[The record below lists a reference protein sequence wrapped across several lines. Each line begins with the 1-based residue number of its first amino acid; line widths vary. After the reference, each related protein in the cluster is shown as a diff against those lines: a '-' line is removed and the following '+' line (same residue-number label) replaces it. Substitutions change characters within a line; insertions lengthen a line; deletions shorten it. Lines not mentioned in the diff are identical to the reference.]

1 MERGSNKHGSRLD
14 DQLADEVEG
23 MVRAG
28 RTTHAEEWADPEAPG
43 DDQPE
48 VDRAPDTE
56 LTGGVPEG
64 LTPEEVALRSEVAAT
79 LRRSDFPAGRDQLL
93 EKAVERYAPPRVL
106 EELQRLP
113 AEQTFANIG
122 GMWVA
127 LGHGH
132 EEHRF

>member
-1 MERGSNKHGSRLD
+1 
-14 DQLADEVEG
+14 

-28 RTTHAEEWADPEAPG
+28 RATHAEEWADPEPPG

-56 LTGGVPEG
+56 LIGGVPEG
-64 LTPEEVALRSEVAAT
+64 MTPEEVERRSEVAAA
-79 LRRSDFPAGRDQLL
+79 LDRSVFPAGRDQLL
-93 EKAVERYAPPRVL
+93 EHAVARYAPPRVL

-113 AEQTFANIG
+113 ADRTFANIG
-122 GMWVA
+122 EMWTA

-132 EEHRF
+132 EGQRF